1 MLCPVCKLR
10 KAKRACPALGKSI
23 CAVCCGTKRL
33 VEIACPA
40 DCGYLAS
47 SRIHPPAV
55 VQRQLET
62 DRGLLLPLMQG
73 FTERQAR
80 VFLLLGAAAARHR
93 GELLQTPIDEDLAQ
107 AAGALAGTL
116 ETAAKGIVYE
126 HQPSSLPA
134 SRLMAELKSAVAELA
149 ANAGGTID
157 RDAAIALR
165 RIEQGAKSMA
175 KQGGHSTA
183 FLQLLG
189 RLLAGPGG
197 DPDSNRQEAA
207 SEGEG
212 PAPSLIIP

>member
-1 MLCPVCKLR
+1 MVCPVCNIR

-23 CAVCCGTKRL
+23 CAVCCGTKRV

-47 SRIHPPAV
+47 SRTHPPAV
-55 VQRQLET
+55 VQRQLT
-62 DRGLLLPLMQG
+62 QDRSLLLPLMQG

-93 GELLQTPIDEDLAQ
+93 GELLQAPIDEDLAQ

-134 SRLMAELKSAVAELA
+134 SRLMAELKSAVAELSA
-149 ANAGGTID
+149 TAGGSID
-157 RDAAIALR
+157 RDAAVALR
-165 RIEQGAKSMA
+165 RIERGAKAMA
-175 KQGGHSTA
+175 GHESHSTA

-189 RLLAGPGG
+189 RLLAAPG
-197 DPDSNRQEAA
+197 AA
-207 SEGEG
+207 SDSGPQDAAEGGEG

>member
-1 MLCPVCKLR
+1 MLCPVCNLR

-33 VEIACPA
+33 AEIACPA

-55 VQRQLET
+55 VQRRLET

-80 VFLLLGAAAARHR
+80 LFLLLGAAAARHR
-93 GELLQTPIDEDLAQ
+93 GELLQAPVDEDLAQ

-116 ETAAKGIVYE
+116 ETAVKGIVYE

-149 ANAGGTID
+149 ASAGGTID
-157 RDAAIALR
+157 RDAALALR
-165 RIEQGAKSMA
+165 RIEQGARSTA

-183 FLQLLG
+183 FLHLLG
-189 RLLAGPGG
+189 RLLAAPGG
-197 DPDSNRQEAA
+197 S
-207 SEGEG
+207 
-212 PAPSLIIP
+212 

>member
-1 MLCPVCKLR
+1 MLCPVCNVR

-47 SRIHPPAV
+47 SRTHPPAV
-55 VQRQLET
+55 EQRQLAS

-93 GELLQTPIDEDLAQ
+93 GELLQAPIDEDLAQ

-126 HQPSSLPA
+126 HQPPSLPA
-134 SRLMAELKSAVAELA
+134 SRLMADLKSAVAELSS
-149 ANAGGTID
+149 NAGGSID

-165 RIEQGAKSMA
+165 RIERGAKSMA
-175 KQGGHSTA
+175 GHTSSSTG

-189 RLLAGPGG
+189 RLLAVQGGAADPALQEGSDQPGG
-197 DPDSNRQEAA
+197 PA
-207 SEGEG
+207 S
-212 PAPSLIIP
+212 SLIIP

>member
-1 MLCPVCKLR
+1 MLCPVCNLR

-33 VEIACPA
+33 VEIACPH

-47 SRIHPPAV
+47 SRTHPPAV

-80 VFLLLGAAAARHR
+80 LFLLLGAAAARHR
-93 GELLQTPIDEDLAQ
+93 GELLQAPVDEDLAQ

-116 ETAAKGIVYE
+116 ETAVKGIVYE

-149 ANAGGTID
+149 ASAGGTID
-157 RDAAIALR
+157 RDAALALR
-165 RIEQGAKSMA
+165 RIEQGARSTA

-197 DPDSNRQEAA
+197 NADSNRQEAA
-207 SEGEG
+207 DREEG
-212 PAPSLIIP
+212 PGPSLIIP

>member
-1 MLCPVCKLR
+1 
-10 KAKRACPALGKSI
+10 
-23 CAVCCGTKRL
+23 
-33 VEIACPA
+33 
-40 DCGYLAS
+40 
-47 SRIHPPAV
+47 V
-55 VQRQLET
+55 VQRQLAS

-80 VFLLLGAAAARHR
+80 VFLLLGAASARHR
-93 GELLQTPIDEDLAQ
+93 GELLQKPVDEDLAQ
-107 AAGALAGTL
+107 AAGALASTL

-165 RIEQGAKSMA
+165 RIERGARSTA
-175 KQGGHSTA
+175 EHEGQPTA

-197 DPDSNRQEAA
+197 EADSTQREAA
-207 SEGEG
+207 DRGEG
-212 PAPSLIIP
+212 QASSLIIP